1 MMSTNTSLSLLN
13 DIIQHSAF
21 QQYYQFLKK
30 SESED
35 SGRLDPLRVE
45 LKQVISSLLSF
56 LIAGIHHKKP
66 VVYICENDDEMRIT
80 ESDLLELGI
89 EKVLSFPSL
98 QRRPYDKGAIVDA
111 SSMVQRTEVLQ
122 YISDRN
128 DYIIL
133 CSAEG
138 LFDFVQD
145 PESFQSATLEL
156 EKSKEYQFEQ
166 IQEHLALHGYQNVRF
181 VDEPGEMAIR
191 GGILDIYPYSG
202 EYPIRIEFFGNEIES
217 IREFDADSQRSVAF
231 LDRVSI
237 VPDISNIQQ
246 ESLQSFLH
254 FLDDKVHFV
263 VKDESLIVS
272 SLTKLYDEAVE
283 RYDPK
288 DQELPPEKLFLD
300 VPSFRKIIHQKAASL
315 SYIGFSESTTF
326 DQTISFD
333 ARPQPDFN
341 GVIKQV
347 TEDIE
352 RQSKLGFTTHIC
364 CDNQG
369 QVERFEELLPA
380 VSPSHKYSLLSQSLN
395 KGFILEHLK
404 LAVYT
409 DHQIFNRYHRPKIK
423 KRRYSGGIS
432 FKEIYDLNL
441 GDYVVHVDYGI
452 GKFSGFKKIE
462 VKGVLQEVVVVQY
475 QESSTLYVNLSSLH
489 KLQKY
494 SAKEGMAPRVTKL
507 GSGEWARKKAQT
519 RKKVKDI
526 ARELIELYAKRKM
539 QKAFAYSA
547 DNAWQVEMEARFE
560 FEETLDQDSAIKAV
574 KEDMMNEQPMD
585 RLVCGDVGFGKTE
598 VAIRSAFKAVM
609 DNKQVA
615 VLVPTTLLADQH
627 LKTFSKRMND
637 FPVKVDALSRFK
649 SAKEQK
655 EILNGVKTGEVDIL
669 IGTHRILSKDI
680 AFKDLGLIIIDEEQ
694 RFGVS
699 AKEKLKALKASVDVL
714 TLTATPIPRTLQFS
728 LMGARD
734 LSIITTPPPN
744 RRPVQTEI
752 HSFDEPLI
760 RDAIVQEISRGGQA
774 FFIHNRVGNIE
785 EVAHMIHSLV
795 PEIRVRYAHGQ
806 MKAAELEKI
815 IQDFYNHRFDVL
827 ISTNIVENG
836 IDISNANTI
845 IINDADRFGLAE
857 LHQLRGRVGRSNR
870 KAFCYLITRPVD
882 QLTPEARKR
891 LIALEEFSDLGSGF
905 NIAMRDLDI
914 RGAGD
919 ILGGEQS
926 GFINDIGFELYTKIL
941 DEAVQEVKEQEFNHL
956 FDGGEKRLAIPETQI
971 EMDESALLPQ
981 QYVTDNVERLNL
993 YRKLAKADTI
1003 EEIND
1008 WKSEVEDRFG
1018 PFPSEATRLWQSKML
1033 QYYASNLYFVK
1044 ITLRVGKMWCMCP
1057 KVKSALGRSYYKAP
1071 LFTNILNQIK
1081 QATGDAH
1088 TIIQKD
1094 DAIRFLFEEVE
1105 NISVA
1110 IDLLK
1115 KIYESQ

>member
-1 MMSTNTSLSLLN
+1 MSNSATMRLVKE
-13 DIIQHSAF
+13 IVQHPSF
-21 QQYYQFLKK
+21 QQYYRLLNE
-30 SESED
+30 SESQ
-35 SGRLDPLRVE
+35 SSVLTRPKIIE
-45 LKQVISSLLSF
+45 LKQAVGSLLSF
-56 LIAGIHHKKP
+56 LIAGLGHSTPIIY
-66 VVYICENDDEMRIT
+66 VCENDEDMRVM
-80 ESDLLELGI
+80 ESDLFELGI

-98 QRRPYDKGAIVDA
+98 QRRPYDQGAILDA

-122 YISDRN
+122 KIIDREAFI
-128 DYIIL
+128 YL

-145 PESFQSATLEL
+145 PEAFQSAKLEL
-156 EKSKEYQFEQ
+156 EKSQEYQFED
-166 IQEHLALHGYQNVRF
+166 IQHHLALHGYKNVRF
-181 VDEPGEMAIR
+181 VDEPGEMAVR

-237 VPDISNIQQ
+237 VPDISNVQQ
-246 ESLQSFLH
+246 QSLQSFLH
-254 FLDDKVHFV
+254 FLPEKVHFII
-263 VKDESLIVS
+263 KDESLIMSRLATLYNHALDRFNPEEHKVS
-272 SLTKLYDEAVE
+272 
-283 RYDPK
+283 
-288 DQELPPEKLFLD
+288 PEQLFLKAD
-300 VPSFRKIIHQKAASL
+300 EFRENMHQKAFSL
-315 SYIGFSESTTF
+315 SYTGFYQGI
-326 DQTISFD
+326 DDDGDPISFG

-341 GVIKQV
+341 GIVKQV
-347 TEDIE
+347 IEDIE
-352 RQSKLGFTTHIC
+352 RQSINGFTTHIC

-380 VSPSHKYSLLSQSLN
+380 TSPSHTYALLSQSLSN
-395 KGFILEHLK
+395 GFILDSLK
-404 LAVYT
+404 MAVYT

-452 GKFSGFKKIE
+452 GKFSGFKRIE

-475 QESSTLYVNLSSLH
+475 QEDSTLYVNLSSLH

-519 RKKVKDI
+519 RKNVKDI
-526 ARELIELYAKRKM
+526 ARELIELYAKRKL

-560 FEETLDQDSAIKAV
+560 FEETLDQDRAIHAV

-637 FPVKVDALSRFK
+637 FPVKVEALSRFK
-649 SAKEQK
+649 STKEQK
-655 EILNGVKTGEVDIL
+655 EILKGVSAGDVDIL

-680 AFKDLGLIIIDEEQ
+680 SFKDLGLIIIDEEQ

-699 AKEKLKALKASVDVL
+699 AKEKLKALKATVDVL

-752 HSFDEPLI
+752 HSFDEALI
-760 RDAIVQEISRGGQA
+760 RDALVQEISRGGQA
-774 FFIHNRVGNIE
+774 FFIHNRVSNIE
-785 EVAHMIHSLV
+785 EMADMIHSLV

-806 MKAAELEKI
+806 MKASELEKI
-815 IQDFYNHRFDVL
+815 IQDFYTHRFDVL

-870 KAFCYLITRPVD
+870 KAFCYLITRPID

-941 DEAVQEVKEQEFNHL
+941 DEAVQEVKESEFNHL
-956 FDGGEKRLAIPETQI
+956 FEGGEKKIALPETQI

-993 YRKLAKADTI
+993 YRKLAKANTV
-1003 EEIND
+1003 EEIED

-1018 PFPSEATRLWQSKML
+1018 PFPIEAIRLWQSKIL
-1033 QYYASNLYFVK
+1033 QQYASSLYFVK

-1057 KVKSALGRSYYKAP
+1057 KVKSDLGRSYYDTP

-1081 QATGDAH
+1081 KVFGDKH
-1088 TIIQKD
+1088 TIIQKE
-1094 DAIRFLFEEVE
+1094 DAIRFLFEDVATM
-1105 NISVA
+1105 SDA

-1115 KIYESQ
+1115 KIQENP

>member
-1 MMSTNTSLSLLN
+1 MNLVK
-13 DIIQHSAF
+13 DIIQDSSF
-21 QQYYQFLKK
+21 RQYYRLIKESESKISVQERPIIIELKK
-30 SESED
+30 AV
-35 SGRLDPLRVE
+35 G
-45 LKQVISSLLSF
+45 SLLSF
-56 LIAGIHHKKP
+56 LIAGLNHSKP
-66 VVYICENDDEMRIT
+66 IIFICQSDEEMQVM
-80 ESDLLELGI
+80 ESDLLELSI
-89 EKVLSFPSL
+89 SKVLTFPAL
-98 QRRPYDKGAIVDA
+98 KRRPYDKDAILDI

-122 YISDRN
+122 KITEKN
-128 DYIIL
+128 DFIIL

-145 PESFQSATLEL
+145 PETFQSAKLEL
-156 EKSKEYQFEQ
+156 EKSQEYQFED
-166 IQEHLALHGYQNVRF
+166 IQQHLASHGYKNVRF

-202 EYPIRIEFFGNEIES
+202 EYPIRVEFFGNEIES

-237 VPDISNIQQ
+237 VPDISNVKQ
-246 ESLQSFLH
+246 ENLQSLLH
-254 FLDDKVHFV
+254 FLAEKVHFI
-263 VKDESLIVS
+263 VKDESLIIS
-272 SLTKLYDEAVE
+272 HLTKLYDDALQ
-283 RYDPK
+283 RFNPK
-288 DQELPPEKLFLD
+288 EHEISPDKLFLNA
-300 VPSFRKIIHQKAASL
+300 VSFRDITHQKATSL
-315 SYIGFSESTTF
+315 SYTGFTEGIDYNQTLTF
-326 DQTISFD
+326 G

-341 GVIKQV
+341 GIIKQV
-347 TEDIE
+347 IENIE
-352 RQSKLGFTTHIC
+352 RQSKQGFKTYIC

-369 QVERFEELLPA
+369 QVDRFYELLPSS
-380 VSPSHKYSLLSQSLN
+380 SPSHTYALLSQSLS
-395 KGFILEHLK
+395 KGFILESQK
-404 LAVYT
+404 IAVYT

-423 KRRYSGGIS
+423 KRKYSGGIS

-441 GDYVVHVDYGI
+441 GDYVVHIDYGI

-462 VKGVLQEVVVVQY
+462 VKGVLQEVVVIQY
-475 QESSTLYVNLSSLH
+475 QKNSTLYVNLSSLH

-494 SAKEGMAPRVTKL
+494 SSKEGVAPRVTIL

-519 RKKVKDI
+519 RKKVKNI

-598 VAIRSAFKAVM
+598 VAIRSSFKAVM

-615 VLVPTTLLADQH
+615 ILVPTTLLADQH

-637 FPVKVDALSRFK
+637 FPVIVEALSRFK
-649 SAKEQK
+649 STKDQK
-655 EILNGVKTGEVDIL
+655 RILKGVSTGEVDIL

-680 AFKDLGLIIIDEEQ
+680 SFKDLGLIIIDEEQ

-699 AKEKLKALKASVDVL
+699 AKEKLKALKATVDVL

-734 LSIITTPPPN
+734 LSIITTPPYN

-752 HSFDEPLI
+752 HSFDEALI
-760 RDAIVQEISRGGQA
+760 RDALMQEISRGGQA
-774 FFIHNRVGNIE
+774 FFIHNKVGNIE
-785 EVAHMIHSLV
+785 EVANMIHTLV
-795 PEIRVRYAHGQ
+795 PDIRIRYAHGQ
-806 MKAAELEKI
+806 MKVTELEKI
-815 IQDFYNHRFDVL
+815 IHDFYNHRFDVL
-827 ISTNIVENG
+827 ISTNIIENG

-845 IINDADRFGLAE
+845 IINDADRFGLSE

-870 KAFCYLITRPVD
+870 KAFCYLITRSIE
-882 QLTPEARKR
+882 QLTSEARKR

-941 DEAVQEVKEQEFNHL
+941 DEAVQEVKESEFNHL
-956 FDGGEKRLAIPETQI
+956 FEGGEKKLTIPETQI
-971 EMDESALLPQ
+971 EMDEPALLPQ

-993 YRKLAKADTI
+993 YRKLAKANTI
-1003 EEIND
+1003 EEIED

-1018 PFPSEATRLWQSKML
+1018 LFPKEAIRLWQSKKI
-1033 QYYASNLYFVK
+1033 QFYASNLYFVK

-1057 KVKSALGRSYYKAP
+1057 KVKSKLGRSYYEVP
-1071 LFTNILNQIK
+1071 LFSNILNHIK
-1081 QATGDAH
+1081 KVMGDNH

-1094 DAIRFLFEEVE
+1094 DAIRFMFEDVD
-1105 NISVA
+1105 NLSDA
-1110 IDLLK
+1110 IDLLR
-1115 KIYESQ
+1115 KIYESH

>member
-1 MMSTNTSLSLLN
+1 MSNNATLSLLRE
-13 DIIQHSAF
+13 IVQHPSF
-21 QQYYQFLKK
+21 QQYYRIIKESS
-30 SESED
+30 SEN
-35 SGRLDPLRVE
+35 SGLERPITIE
-45 LKQVISSLLSF
+45 LKQAVGSLLSF
-56 LIAGIHHKKP
+56 LMAGLDHSVPLIY
-66 VVYICENDDEMRIT
+66 VCENDEEMRVV
-80 ESDLLELGI
+80 ESDFFEFGV

-98 QRRPYDKGAIVDA
+98 QRRPYDQGAIVDA
-111 SSMVQRTEVLQ
+111 SAMVQRTEVLQ
-122 YISDRN
+122 KITEQDAS
-128 DYIIL
+128 IIL

-145 PESFQSATLEL
+145 PEAFQSAKLEL
-156 EKSKEYQFEQ
+156 ERSQEYEFED
-166 IQEHLALHGYQNVRF
+166 IQKHLALHGYQHVRF

-237 VPDISNIQQ
+237 VPDISNVQQ
-246 ESLQSFLH
+246 ESLKSFLH
-254 FLDDKVHFV
+254 FLPEKVHFV
-263 VKDESLIVS
+263 IKDESLITS
-272 SLTKLYDEAVE
+272 RLTTLYDDALDRFNSKEHEVT
-283 RYDPK
+283 
-288 DQELPPEKLFLD
+288 PEHLFLKAE
-300 VPSFRKIIHQKAASL
+300 SFKENLLQKAITL
-315 SYIGFSESTTF
+315 SYTGFNNVTDYE
-326 DQTISFD
+326 QILSFG

-341 GVIKQV
+341 GIVKQV
-347 TEDIE
+347 IEDIE
-352 RQSKLGFTTHIC
+352 RQSLNGFTTHIC

-380 VSPSHKYSLLSQSLN
+380 TSPSHTYALLSQSLS
-395 KGFILEHLK
+395 KGFILDSLK
-404 LAVYT
+404 IAVYT

-475 QESSTLYVNLSSLH
+475 QEDSTLYVNLSSLH

-526 ARELIELYAKRKM
+526 ARELIELYAKRKL
-539 QKAFAYSA
+539 QKAYAYSA

-560 FEETLDQDSAIKAV
+560 FEETQDQDTAIKAV

-637 FPVKVDALSRFK
+637 FPVKVEALSRFK
-649 SAKEQK
+649 SSKEQK
-655 EILNGVKTGEVDIL
+655 DILNGVSAGDVDIL

-680 AFKDLGLIIIDEEQ
+680 TFKDLGLIIIDEEQ

-752 HSFDEPLI
+752 HSFDEALI
-760 RDAIVQEISRGGQA
+760 RDALVQEISRGGQA
-774 FFIHNRVGNIE
+774 FFIHNRVSNIE
-785 EVAHMIHSLV
+785 EMAQMIHALV
-795 PEIRVRYAHGQ
+795 PEIRVKYAHGQ
-806 MKAAELEKI
+806 MKASELEKI
-815 IQDFYNHRFDVL
+815 IQDFYRHRFDVL

-870 KAFCYLITRPVD
+870 KAFCYLITRPID

-941 DEAVQEVKEQEFNHL
+941 DEAVQEVKENEFSHL
-956 FDGGEKRLAIPETQI
+956 FEGGEKKIATPETQI
-971 EMDESALLPQ
+971 EMDKSALLPQ

-993 YRKLAKADTI
+993 YRKLAKANTV
-1003 EEIND
+1003 EEIED

-1018 PFPSEATRLWQSKML
+1018 PLPIEATRLWESKKL
-1033 QYYASNLYFVK
+1033 QYYASSLYFVK
-1044 ITLRVGKMWCMCP
+1044 ITIRVGKMWCMCP
-1057 KVKSALGRSYYKAP
+1057 KIKSELGRSYYDAP
-1071 LFTNILNQIK
+1071 LFTNILNHIK
-1081 QATGDAH
+1081 KVFGDKH

-1094 DAIRFLFEEVE
+1094 DAIRFMFEDVD
-1105 NISVA
+1105 NLSDA
-1110 IDLLK
+1110 IALLK
-1115 KIYESQ
+1115 KIQESP